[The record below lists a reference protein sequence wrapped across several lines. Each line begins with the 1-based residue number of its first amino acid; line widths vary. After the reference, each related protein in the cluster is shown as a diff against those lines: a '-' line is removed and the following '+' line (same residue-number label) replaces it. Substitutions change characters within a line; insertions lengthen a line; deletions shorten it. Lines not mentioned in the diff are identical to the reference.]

1 VKRGAA
7 TTAVIL
13 ALLTGLLLG
22 QIGKL
27 AARPGDARPA
37 ESNASP
43 RALETARSFYE
54 AMDRLLASGDR
65 SIESTVSPG
74 FVDHP
79 VSGKKDR
86 TLPEMIDELLA
97 LRATLPHLRVTVLD
111 LEQRDRLIAVRLEVD
126 PGEPAPI
133 PGAPLMSSPPHQ
145 VFEFLRIE
153 GAGVTERWNAAGQ
166 LPAAVFSIST
176 DDRWASSSS
185 AVPGI
190 ERVDLDPGRSMSL
203 PYEATIILWTES
215 GSVRLDQ
222 AGVDLKGNRR
232 SAQDSLD
239 AGQVRILEGGN
250 PLTLRNVSNE
260 RAELWV
266 LSTNISR
273 KEQTALGDATA
284 EPAQP
289 WTVAFIPLQIS
300 TDLRG
305 SPWRLSITLLTLP
318 PGSTVIPHTPA
329 IVEAIAVLS
338 GDIEVTVDRGR
349 ALKCTDGKTAH
360 PFDDTETVT
369 AGEGVSAN
377 AMASLGYRVVGP
389 EPATILVMRIDVL
402 PSNPVSP

>member
-1 VKRGAA
+1 MPLEPFQ
-7 TTAVIL
+7 AV
-13 ALLTGLLLG
+13 
-22 QIGKL
+22 
-27 AARPGDARPA
+27 
-37 ESNASP
+37 
-43 RALETARSFYE
+43 
-54 AMDRLLASGDR
+54 
-65 SIESTVSPG
+65 
-74 FVDHP
+74 
-79 VSGKKDR
+79 
-86 TLPEMIDELLA
+86 
-97 LRATLPHLRVTVLD
+97 
-111 LEQRDRLIAVRLEVD
+111 
-126 PGEPAPI
+126 
-133 PGAPLMSSPPHQ
+133 
-145 VFEFLRIE
+145 EFLRIE